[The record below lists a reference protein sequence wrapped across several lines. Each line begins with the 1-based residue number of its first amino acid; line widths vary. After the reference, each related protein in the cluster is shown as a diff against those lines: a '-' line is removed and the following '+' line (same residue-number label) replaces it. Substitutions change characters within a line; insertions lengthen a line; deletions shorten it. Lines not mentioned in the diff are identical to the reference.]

1 MDTKKLRALLTALS
15 KGSLTAAAEELGYTQ
30 SGLTHMMNSLE
41 EELGVKL
48 LVRSKSGVL
57 LSTAGQELLPLMR
70 NVAESVEKL
79 EETAE
84 KIRQR
89 NNTNLRVGAFSSVS
103 GYWLPGILSALRQV
117 NSELSVSIQ
126 IKPIDE
132 IYESVRRDE
141 LDCAVISYQASLCS
155 GLCWVPLQ
163 DDPLLAILPA
173 DSHFEGDSFPVANFE
188 GEEFLMPSY
197 RFDMD
202 IIPLFGTNG
211 SKINPIIRYTNLD
224 DAAIASMVAHGL
236 GKSILSRLIV
246 RCIKEENI
254 LALPL
259 SPPAVRSMG
268 IIFSEQRKN
277 DRNIKQLVKC
287 AQSVVA
293 KLKE

>member
-1 MDTKKLRALLTALS
+1 MDTKKLKALLTALN

-70 NVAESVEKL
+70 SVAEQVEEL
-79 EETAE
+79 EQTAE
-84 KIRQR
+84 KLRLRSI
-89 NNTNLRVGAFSSVS
+89 TNLRLGAFSSVA
-103 GYWLPGILSALRQV
+103 GHWLPGIISAMRQV
-117 NSELSVSIQ
+117 NPSLGVSIQ

-132 IYESVRRDE
+132 IYEAVRRDE
-141 LDCAVISYQASLCS
+141 LDCAIISYQASLCS
-155 GLCWVPLQ
+155 GLTWVPLKE
-163 DDPLLAILPA
+163 DPLMAILPVNHEF
-173 DSHFEGDSFPVANFE
+173 SGECYPVKRFE
-188 GEEFLMPSY
+188 GEEFLMPSF

-236 GKSILSRLIV
+236 GLSILSELIV
-246 RCIKEENI
+246 KSVREEGVR
-254 LALPL
+254 ALPL
-259 SPPAVRSMG
+259 DPPASRSMG
-268 IIFSEQRKN
+268 IIYNEHKKN
-277 DRNIKQLVKC
+277 DRNVKQLVRC
-287 AQSVVA
+287 AKSVVEG
-293 KLKE
+293 L

>member
-1 MDTKKLRALLTALS
+1 MDTKKLKALLTALN

-70 NVAESVEKL
+70 SVAESVDEL
-79 EETAE
+79 EQMAE
-84 KIRQR
+84 KVRLKSI
-89 NNTNLRVGAFSSVS
+89 TNLRLGAFSSVA
-103 GYWLPGILSALRQV
+103 GYWLPGII
-117 NSELSVSIQ
+117 SEMRKSNPSLGISIQ
-126 IKPIDE
+126 VKPIDE
-132 IYESVRRDE
+132 IYEAVRRDE
-141 LDCAVISYQASLCS
+141 LDCAIISYQATLCS
-155 GLCWVPLQ
+155 GLYWVPLKQ
-163 DDPLLAILPA
+163 DPLMAILPA
-173 DSHFEGDSFPVANFE
+173 DHEYAGDSFPIKSFE

-236 GKSILSRLIV
+236 GLSILSELIV
-246 RCIKEENI
+246 KSLKEQGI
-254 LALPL
+254 RALPL
-259 SPPAVRSMG
+259 EPAADRSMG
-268 IIFSEQRKN
+268 VIFSEHRKN
-277 DRNIKQLVKC
+277 DKNIKQLIKC
-287 AQSVVA
+287 AKYVVER
-293 KLKE
+293 L